1 MIKTKLGIDKI
12 LTINLPKRKDRRKSF
27 NDKFQT
33 MEFDF
38 VDAVDGSKLDTKK
51 LIKSGKISET
61 HFDPQGSTS
70 KYVIGCSLSH
80 LLAWE
85 TFNKSKDETCLIFED
100 DVYNTKKLVQVTTD
114 LDTNGIV
121 VNPSQLWNDIWSEI
135 QELEWDVIYLGKK
148 QQYVNGE
155 DVTNHFCKPFWGA
168 GMFGAHSY
176 LINKKSVKK
185 LIKRYKPIQ
194 YAVDVFLD
202 LMIED
207 MNVFALKESL
217 FRQDTD
223 IYLHDRVN
231 IDKVDSD
238 TFHNNEYKL
247 TKVQVDDTVESVD
260 FINYPNS
267 DEYTDKRWPPLIRLN
282 LRK

>member
-1 MIKTKLGIDKI
+1 MKKIRLGIDKI
-12 LTINLPKRKDRRKSF
+12 LTINLPKRKDRKKSF

-33 MEFDF
+33 IDFDF
-38 VDAVDGSKLDTKK
+38 VDAVDGSELDIKK
-51 LIKSGKISET
+51 LIKSGKIGQT
-61 HFDPQGSTS
+61 QFDPQGSTN
-70 KYVIGCSLSH
+70 KYVIGCGLSH
-80 LLAWE
+80 LKAWE
-85 TFNKSKDETCLIFED
+85 IFEKSSKETCLIFED
-100 DVYNTKKLVQVTTD
+100 DVYNTKKLIQVTSD
-114 LDTNGIV
+114 LDTNEIV
-121 VNPSQLWNDIWSEI
+121 ANPSQLWNDIWNEI
-135 QELEWDVIYLGKK
+135 HDLQWDVIYLGKK
-148 QQYVNGE
+148 EQYVNGV
-155 DVTNHFCKPFWGA
+155 DVSNHFCKPFWSA

-202 LMIED
+202 LMIEE

>member
-1 MIKTKLGIDKI
+1 MKKTKLGIDKI

-33 MEFDF
+33 IDFDF
-38 VDAVDGSKLDTKK
+38 VDAVDGSQLDIKK
-51 LIKSGKISET
+51 LIKSKKIGDT
-61 HFDPQGSTS
+61 QFDPQGTTN

-80 LLAWE
+80 LRAWE
-85 TFNKSKDETCLIFED
+85 IFKKSNEETCLIFED
-100 DVYNTKKLVQVTTD
+100 DVYNTKKLIQVTSD
-114 LDTNGIV
+114 LDTNEIV
-121 VNPSQLWNDIWSEI
+121 ANPSQLWNDIWNEI
-135 QELEWDVIYLGKK
+135 QELDWDIIYLGKK
-148 QQYVNGE
+148 EQYVNGE
-155 DVTNHFCKPFWGA
+155 DVTNYFCKPFWSS

-185 LIKRYKPIQ
+185 LIKKYKPIQ

-202 LMIED
+202 LMIEE
-207 MNVFALKESL
+207 MNVFALKDSL

-223 IYLHDRVN
+223 IYLHDKVN
-231 IDKVDSD
+231 MEKVDSD
-238 TFHNNEYKL
+238 TFHNNEYKM
-247 TKVQVDDTVESVD
+247 TKVQVDDSVESVD

-267 DEYTDKRWPPLIRLN
+267 NEYTDKRWPPLIRLN

>member
-1 MIKTKLGIDKI
+1 
-12 LTINLPKRKDRRKSF
+12 
-27 NDKFQT
+27 
-33 MEFDF
+33 
-38 VDAVDGSKLDTKK
+38 
-51 LIKSGKISET
+51 
-61 HFDPQGSTS
+61 
-70 KYVIGCSLSH
+70 
-80 LLAWE
+80 
-85 TFNKSKDETCLIFED
+85 
-100 DVYNTKKLVQVTTD
+100 
-114 LDTNGIV
+114 
-121 VNPSQLWNDIWSEI
+121 
-135 QELEWDVIYLGKK
+135 
-148 QQYVNGE
+148 
-155 DVTNHFCKPFWGA
+155 
-168 GMFGAHSY
+168 MFGAHSY

-202 LMIED
+202 LMIEE

-267 DEYTDKRWPPLIRLN
+267 NEYTDKRWPPLIRLN